1 MFSKPKTRTIYSVI
15 RGPLNLDEGPHGGSM
30 CEKHANT
37 MSILVDVRFQQG
49 GDKMKQT
56 QMETNYFHRL
66 IQALMNEM
74 E

>member
-1 MFSKPKTRTIYSVI
+1 
-15 RGPLNLDEGPHGGSM
+15 M